1 VSELANESSGPTEF
15 QTVLFE
21 VADHIAT
28 VTLNRPEVLNSFN
41 QPMLDDFA
49 EVWKR
54 CRLDDDIRVV
64 VLRAAGDRAFSTG
77 VDRKAGRTRHPNPWS
92 QDDPGLFLG
101 AKQNRVW
108 KPLICAV
115 HGMCAGGAFYWINEA
130 DVVISSSDATFFD
143 PHTTYGM
150 LSALEPAGLA
160 RRIPLGEAMRIALFG
175 LDERMGAERAYSIG
189 LTSEVVPGSREEV
202 WARAD
207 VLARRLSD
215 KPPLAIQGTVK
226 AVWDSL
232 SMSPH
237 ASREIPLI
245 YPQLSNPLAQT
256 EFTPGPKITPEI
268 R

>member
-1 VSELANESSGPTEF
+1 MSSSAQNYE
-15 QTVLFE
+15 TVLFDL
-21 VADHIAT
+21 ADGVAT
-28 VTLNRPEVLNSFN
+28 VTLNRPEVLNAFD
-41 QPMLDDFA
+41 QRMLDEFA
-49 EVWKR
+49 DVWKR
-54 CRLDDDIRVV
+54 CRLDDDVRVV
-64 VLRAAGDRAFSTG
+64 VLRAAGERAFSTG
-77 VDRKAGRTRHPNPWS
+77 VDRKAGRDRHPNPWS
-92 QDDPGLFLG
+92 ADDPGFFLG

-108 KPLICAV
+108 KPLIAAV

-130 DVVISSSDATFFD
+130 DVVICSEDATFFD

-175 LDERMGAERAYSIG
+175 LDERMGAQRAYSIG
-189 LTSEVVPGSREEV
+189 LVSEVVPGGQAELWE
-202 WARAD
+202 RAH
-207 VLARRLSD
+207 VLALRLAK

-237 ASREIPLI
+237 AAREVPLV
-245 YPQLSNPLAQT
+245 YPQLANPLSQT
-256 EFTPGPKITPEI
+256 DFSSGGARPKPEI

>member
-1 VSELANESSGPTEF
+1 MSSSAQSYE
-15 QTVLFE
+15 TVLFDL
-21 VADHIAT
+21 ADGVAT
-28 VTLNRPEVLNSFN
+28 VTLNRPEVLNAFD
-41 QPMLDDFA
+41 QRMLDEFA
-49 EVWKR
+49 DVWKR
-54 CRLDDDIRVV
+54 CRLDDDVRVV
-64 VLRAAGDRAFSTG
+64 VLRAAGERAFSTG
-77 VDRKAGRTRHPNPWS
+77 VDRKAGRDRHPNPWS
-92 QDDPGLFLG
+92 ADDPGFFLG

-108 KPLICAV
+108 KPLIAAV

-130 DVVISSSDATFFD
+130 DVVICSEDATFFD

-175 LDERMGAERAYSIG
+175 LDERMGAQRAYSIG
-189 LTSEVVPGSREEV
+189 LVSEVVPGGQAELWE
-202 WARAD
+202 RAH
-207 VLARRLSD
+207 VLALRLAE

-237 ASREIPLI
+237 AAREVPLV
-245 YPQLSNPLAQT
+245 YPQLANPLSQT
-256 EFTPGPKITPEI
+256 DFSSGGARPKPEI

>member
-1 VSELANESSGPTEF
+1 MTATQYE
-15 QTVLFE
+15 TVLFDVTDN
-21 VADHIAT
+21 VATI
-28 VTLNRPEVLNSFN
+28 TLNRPEVLNSFN
-41 QPMLDDFA
+41 QPMLDEHA
-49 EVWKR
+49 EIWKR
-54 CRLDDDIRVV
+54 CRLDDDIHVV
-64 VLRAAGDRAFSTG
+64 VLRAAGERAFSTG

-115 HGMCAGGAFYWINEA
+115 HGMCAGGAFYWVNEA
-130 DVVISSSDATFFD
+130 DVVICAQDSTFFD

-175 LDERMGAERAYSIG
+175 LDERMSAQRAYMIG
-189 LTSEVVPGSREEV
+189 LVSEVVPGSRAEV

-207 VLARRLSD
+207 VLARRLAT
-215 KPPLAIQGTVK
+215 KPPIPIQGTVK

-237 ASREIPLI
+237 ASREVPLI
-245 YPQLSNPLAQT
+245 YPQLSNAGNQT

>member
-1 VSELANESSGPTEF
+1 MSDYE
-15 QTVLFE
+15 TVLFDLADG
-21 VADHIAT
+21 VATI
-28 VTLNRPEVLNSFN
+28 TLNRPEVLNAFN
-41 QPMLDDFA
+41 QQMLDEFSDI
-49 EVWKR
+49 WKR
-54 CRLDDDIRVV
+54 CRVDEDVRVI
-64 VLRAAGDRAFSTG
+64 VLRAAGGRAFSTG

-92 QDDPGLFLG
+92 ADDPGFFLG

-108 KPLICAV
+108 KPLLCAV
-115 HGMCAGGAFYWINEA
+115 NGMCAGGAFYWINEA
-130 DVVISSSDATFFD
+130 DVVICSADATFFD

-175 LDERMGAERAYSIG
+175 LDERMGAERAYAIG
-189 LTSEVVPGSREEV
+189 LVSEVVAGGEAEL
-202 WARAD
+202 WNRAQ
-207 VLARRLSD
+207 VLAQRLAD

-237 ASREIPLI
+237 AAREIPLV
-245 YPQLSNPLAQT
+245 YPQLSNPLSQT
-256 EFTPGPKITPEI
+256 AFEPGKHSKPGTSSEPEI